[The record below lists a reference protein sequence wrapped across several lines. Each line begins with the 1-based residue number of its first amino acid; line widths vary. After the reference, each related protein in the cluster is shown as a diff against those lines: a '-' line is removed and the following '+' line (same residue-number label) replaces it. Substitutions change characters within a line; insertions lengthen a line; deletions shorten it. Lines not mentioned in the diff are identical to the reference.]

1 MKPKIVL
8 EGESA
13 VFTRQYNPFDSLI
26 IWRQEGPGIQ
36 KAFREHEMAARGR
49 TPKQP
54 VVEEA
59 AAVEISSVHP
69 NSTEAVPVEQP
80 IAPATPPTTEVPKR
94 KLVLKLKSSAP
105 AHAPAPAPAPAPEKR
120 KLKLVL
126 KNQPSQ

>member
-69 NSTEAVPVEQP
+69 NSTEAVPAEQP
-80 IAPATPPTTEVPKR
+80 TAPATPPPTTEVPNR

-105 AHAPAPAPAPAPEKR
+105 AHAPAPAPAPEKR